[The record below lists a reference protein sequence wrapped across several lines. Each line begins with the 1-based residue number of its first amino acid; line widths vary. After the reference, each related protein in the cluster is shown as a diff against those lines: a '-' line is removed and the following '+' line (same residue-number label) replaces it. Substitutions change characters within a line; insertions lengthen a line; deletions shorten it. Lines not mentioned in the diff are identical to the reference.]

1 MDAGQELPM
10 TPRRSGSDGREP
22 DLPQRARIETF
33 GVPRNDFVPS
43 RAPDSALI
51 RFGLPTLD
59 AMASNPKATAFRRAY
74 LRGAVDGR
82 PHQYMA
88 ALAMADFAP
97 DGAVI
102 PLAAPTAQPAQKSV
116 NWSGGY
122 LMPRD
127 GHSFASVMADW
138 TVPTVSAPP
147 GGTEPE
153 YRSSTWIGLDGQRSY
168 LDSSLPQI
176 GTSQR
181 CTTGSGATAEYGAWF
196 QWWARGQVT
205 EEVPLALPVAPG
217 DVISAVIT
225 VFDATS
231 VICNIRNVTRDITL
245 EAFKAFV
252 PGPCRI
258 SGATAEWIMER
269 PSPPKSD
276 GWEAYELPVYTPFA
290 FTACIA
296 ESRAPGSTALH
307 DRDLEGSRLIRMYAI
322 DADPTRIRTVSTA
335 RRVIAPAQ
343 KLALSYVAP

>member
-1 MDAGQELPM
+1 MTPGRGGRDGQEPDL
-10 TPRRSGSDGREP
+10 PRRSGIQP
-22 DLPQRARIETF
+22 I
-33 GVPRNDFVPS
+33 GVPPDIFVPS
-43 RAPDSALI
+43 REPDNILAS
-51 RFGLPTLD
+51 FGLPTLN

-82 PHQYMA
+82 PHQYMP
-88 ALAMADFAP
+88 ALAMADLAP

-138 TVPTVSAPP
+138 TVPTVSVPP

-176 GTSQR
+176 GTRQR

-205 EEVPLALPVAPG
+205 EEEPLALPVAPG
-217 DVISAVIT
+217 EVISAIIT
-225 VFDATS
+225 VFDETS
-231 VICNIRNVTRDITL
+231 VVCNLRNVTRDITL
-245 EAFKAFV
+245 EAFKAFA

-296 ESRAPGSTALH
+296 ESQAPGSTALY

-322 DADPTRIRTVSTA
+322 DTKPTRIRTISTV
-335 RRVIAPAQ
+335 RRVIKPAQ
-343 KLALSYVAP
+343 KLELAYFAP

>member
-1 MDAGQELPM
+1 M
-10 TPRRSGSDGREP
+10 TPGRGGNDGREP
-22 DLPQRARIETF
+22 DPILRRGIRPL
-33 GVPRNDFVPS
+33 GVPPDIFVPS
-43 RAPDSALI
+43 REPDDILAG
-51 RFGLPTLD
+51 FGLPTLD

-82 PHQYMA
+82 PHHYMP
-88 ALAMADFAP
+88 ALAMADLAP
-97 DGAVI
+97 DGAVV

-122 LMPRD
+122 ITPRG
-127 GHSFASVMADW
+127 GHSFVSVMAEW
-138 TVPTVSAPP
+138 TIPTVVPPP

-176 GTSQR
+176 GTGQR
-181 CTTGSGATAEYGAWF
+181 CTSGAAATAEYGAWF

-205 EEVPLALPVAPG
+205 EEVPLALPVCPG
-217 DVISAVIT
+217 DVISAIIT
-225 VFDATS
+225 VFDETS

-245 EAFKAFV
+245 EAFRAFA

-276 GWEAYELPVYTPFA
+276 GWEAYELPLYTPFA

-296 ESRAPGSTALH
+296 ETRAPGSTALH
-307 DRDLEGSRLIRMYAI
+307 DRDLEGARLIRMYAI
-322 DADPTRIRTVSTA
+322 DANPTRIRTVSTA
-335 RRVIAPAQ
+335 RRVITPTQ

>member
-1 MDAGQELPM
+1 M
-10 TPRRSGSDGREP
+10 TPGHGGHDGREP
-22 DLPQRARIETF
+22 DLPRRARIETY
-33 GVPRNDFVPS
+33 GVPRDDFVPS

-51 RFGLPTLD
+51 RLGLPTLN

-82 PHQYMA
+82 PHHYMP
-88 ALAMADFAP
+88 ALAMAEMARAA
-97 DGAVI
+97 AVI
-102 PLAAPTAQPAQKSV
+102 PRAAPTAQPAQKSV

-122 LMPRD
+122 LTPRD
-127 GHSFASVMADW
+127 GHSFVSVMADW

-147 GGTEPE
+147 GGTGPE
-153 YRSSTWIGLDGQRSY
+153 YRSSTWIGLDGQRAY

-181 CTTGSGATAEYGAWF
+181 CTSGAAATAQYGAWF

-205 EEVPLALPVAPG
+205 EEEPLALPVDPG
-217 DVISAVIT
+217 DVISAIIT
-225 VFDATS
+225 VFDETS
-231 VICNIRNVTRDITL
+231 VVCNLRNVTRDITL
-245 EAFKAFV
+245 EAFKAFA

-269 PSPPKSD
+269 PSPPLSD
-276 GWEAYELPVYTPFA
+276 GWEAFELPVYTPFA

-296 ESRAPGSTALH
+296 ESQAPASTALH
-307 DRDLEGSRLIRMYAI
+307 DRDLEGSRLIRMCAI
-322 DADPTRIRTVSTA
+322 DAAPTRVRTVSTA
-335 RRVIAPAQ
+335 RRVITPTQ